1 MRHIILIFL
10 LIFSL
15 TVSAEDSIPVKS
27 LVLDPTVDSSN
38 NDVWLIDI
46 KADTFYY
53 IRMFKSEYLLALA
66 ENKKIVIN
74 Q

>member
-1 MRHIILIFL
+1 MKYIVLIFL
-10 LIFSL
+10 LIFSSA
-15 TVSAEDSIPVKS
+15 VSAEDSIPVKN
-27 LVLDPTVDSSN
+27 LVLDSTVDSSN

>member
-1 MRHIILIFL
+1 MKYIV
-10 LIFSL
+10 LIFSIL
-15 TVSAEDSIPVKS
+15 FSLAVSAEDSIPVKS

-46 KADTFYY
+46 KSDTFYY

>member
-1 MRHIILIFL
+1 MKYIVLIFL

-15 TVSAEDSIPVKS
+15 AVSAEDSIPVKN

-53 IRMFKSEYLLALA
+53 IRMFKSEYLLALS